1 MRRVFHI
8 TLTICIIAILN
19 GCKNNGQ
26 GVKID
31 SLLDTV
37 PLHYAKNLIMIQ
49 GEGYTIAEL
58 RNPWDTTKLLQR
70 YIMVSKTEDIPNS
83 APQGV
88 VVRTPL
94 SNVLVYTT
102 IHCKL
107 IQELGAIEQIGGVCE
122 IDYMNIP
129 EIHERHNKGK
139 VVDVGKGSNPD
150 IEKIIELHPHAI
162 MLSPFENGGGHGA
175 IEKLGTP
182 IIECADY
189 METSALGGAEWIYF
203 YGALL
208 GKEQQADSIFKSV
221 EASYN
226 SLKNSVPQNTDK
238 PKLLYGL
245 KTGSAWYV
253 PAGGSA
259 ISKMLTDAGANYI
272 FQHTKGSGSIPMSF
286 EEVFDKGEDSKV
298 WLIRYYQ
305 EEDKTYTS
313 LAEEYTPYSQFQ
325 PFKNREIYGCNTSYS
340 TYYEDFPFH
349 PDMVLKDIISLLY
362 PQLDSTYKQR
372 YYTKLPE

>member
-8 TLTICIIAILN
+8 ALTIGVTALLICCKGN
-19 GCKNNGQ
+19 GR
-26 GVKID
+26 GVNSD
-31 SLLDTV
+31 SLLDTI
-37 PLHYAKNLIMIQ
+37 PLQYAKNLTMIQ
-49 GEGYTIAEL
+49 GNGYTIAEL
-58 RNPWDTTKLLQR
+58 RNPWDTTKMLKR
-70 YIMVSKTEDIPNS
+70 YIMVPQNQQIPTT
-83 APQGV
+83 PKGV
-88 VVRTPL
+88 IVRTPI

-107 IQELGAIEQIGGVCE
+107 IEELGAIEQIGGVCE
-122 IDYMNIP
+122 IEYMNIS
-129 EIHERHNKGK
+129 EIHKRHKEGK
-139 VVDVGKGSNPD
+139 VIDAGKGTNPD
-150 IEKIIELHPHAI
+150 IEKIIELNPDAI

-226 SLKNSVPQNTDK
+226 SLKNSVPQIDDK

-272 FQHTKGSGSIPMSF
+272 FQHTKGSGSIPLSF
-286 EEVFDKGEDSKV
+286 EEVFDKGQDSKV

-305 EEDKTYTS
+305 EGDKTYTS

-349 PDMVLKDIISLLY
+349 PDMVLKDIITLLY
-362 PQLDSTYKQR
+362 PELDITYKQK

>member
-8 TLTICIIAILN
+8 ARTIGVTALLI
-19 GCKNNGQ
+19 GCKGNGR
-26 GVKID
+26 GVNSD
-31 SLLDTV
+31 SLLDTI
-37 PLHYAKNLIMIQ
+37 PLQYAKNLTMIQ
-49 GEGYTIAEL
+49 GNGYTIAEL
-58 RNPWDTTKLLQR
+58 RNPWDTTKMLKR
-70 YIMVSKTEDIPNS
+70 YIMVPQNQQIPTT
-83 APQGV
+83 PKGV
-88 VVRTPL
+88 IVRTPI
-94 SNVLVYTT
+94 SNALVYTT

-107 IQELGAIEQIGGVCE
+107 IEELGAIEQIGGVCE
-122 IDYMNIP
+122 IEYMNIP
-129 EIHERHNKGK
+129 EIHKRHKEGK
-139 VVDVGKGSNPD
+139 VIDAGKGTNPD
-150 IEKIIELHPHAI
+150 IEKIIELNPDAI
-162 MLSPFENGGGHGA
+162 MLSPFENGGGYGR
-175 IEKLGTP
+175 IDKLGTP

-203 YGALL
+203 YGALF

-221 EASYN
+221 ETRYN
-226 SLKNSVPQNTDK
+226 SLKNSVPQIDDK

-286 EEVFDKGEDSKV
+286 EEVFDKGQDSKV

-305 EEDKTYTS
+305 EGDKTYTS

-349 PDMVLKDIISLLY
+349 PDMVLKDIITLLY
-362 PQLDSTYKQR
+362 PELDITYKQK